1 MPAFAQPTSLFQDP
15 EQAVLQRKL
24 AEAEALRQSGQ
35 SGDIGQ
41 GYRGGKVFIVGNL
54 MSKLA
59 NAAGG
64 AYLGDQAEQEH
75 RALMDK
81 RQAEDT
87 AWQDRV
93 NKATSSTEEKTYSL
107 PEDQAGPVGTDT
119 AVPIPVERQV
129 QNMNAAIA
137 SAPQFSQYG
146 QAAKASMLSHAL
158 NLPYERQKQADK
170 IAEEERANKAY
181 LEQVGMLYPSTM
193 QSPTNLTG
201 REQGVGFP
209 EQVGFTGDPQA
220 RLADI
225 QRIPAGPDRDA
236 AMAQLNQQ
244 MTPTMTNNIPPYL
257 LMGGT
262 KAGAKI
268 APLLAAADRTQI
280 TEAGKNTRQED
291 QQAFTAGEHD
301 KQIAARIEA
310 AKKEPP
316 NPETTRLIAERFIAG
331 DKNAMVGLSR
341 NGPLHQAVLNDIAI
355 LAKEQG
361 LNAKELIQRG
371 LEYSGASA
379 EQQTMGHRAAQVNM
393 AALEAREMIPI
404 MTDLSKKVD
413 RTKYPNLNSVINA
426 WEQGTGD
433 ENIVAFGQSIE
444 SLINAYARAISP
456 AGVGTVSDKEA
467 ARKRLDQ
474 AFSVGQIDAVAN
486 VMNQEIEAALKSPTK
501 ARQAARASFTGT
513 PSVLPKATGSVVDQ
527 IPTEPP
533 RLTKSTGAP
542 RTFNTEAEAAA
553 AGLAP
558 GTPVIING
566 VKGSWQ

>member
-1 MPAFAQPTSLFQDP
+1 MNTALYDP
-15 EQAVLQRKL
+15 EQERIKSSIAMAQ
-24 AEAEALRQSGQ
+24 ALRK
-35 SGDIGQ
+35 Q
-41 GYRGGKVFIVGNL
+41 GLEPESEGK
-54 MSKLA
+54 MLA
-59 NAAGG
+59 GF
-64 AYLGDQAEQEH
+64 GDQAPVYISNTHNNQLPFLRQMLGQYQEGQ
-75 RALMDK
+75 AMDK
-81 RQAEDT
+81 MQALQGARQQQEADWMEK
-87 AWQDRV
+87 V
-93 NKATSSTEEKTYSL
+93 NKASATTEQKPQWSEAQMAGFEGEGAPDQMMGAPKTV
-107 PEDQAGPVGTDT
+107 D
-119 AVPIPVERQV
+119 IPVEQQV
-129 QNMNAAIA
+129 QNMNSAMS

-146 QAAKASMLSHAL
+146 QAAKAAMLTNAL
-158 NLPYERQKQADK
+158 NRPYERQKQADK

-201 REQGVGFP
+201 REQNVGSP

-236 AMAQLNQQ
+236 AMAQFNQQ

-268 APLLAAADRTQI
+268 APLLAAADRTRI

-291 QQAFTAGEHD
+291 QQAAVAAEND
-301 KQIAARIEA
+301 KRIAARIEA

-331 DKNAMVGLSR
+331 DPKALIGLSR

-355 LAKEQG
+355 LAKQQG
-361 LNAKELIQRG
+361 VDAKELVQRG

-393 AALEAREMIPI
+393 AAIEAREMIPI

-413 RTKYPNLNSVINA
+413 RTQYPTLNAVINA
-426 WEQGTGD
+426 YEQGTGD
-433 ENIVAFGQSIE
+433 PNIVAFGQSIE
-444 SLINAYARAISP
+444 SLINSYARAISP

-474 AFSVGQIDAVAN
+474 AFSDGQIDAVAG
-486 VMNQEIEAALKSPTK
+486 VMDQEIEAALKSPVKAREAARENAGLKPKGATNLPNAVASTAKTPAEVKDLYKSGKITK
-501 ARQAARASFTGT
+501 AEANARIDALG
-513 PSVLPKATGSVVDQ
+513 
-527 IPTEPP
+527 
-533 RLTKSTGAP
+533 
-542 RTFNTEAEAAA
+542 
-553 AGLAP
+553 
-558 GTPVIING
+558 G
-566 VKGSWQ
+566 VK